1 MQTSRKDTGMECG
14 GLRRV
19 SQKPVP
25 SLLGE
30 ENARMSR
37 ELRADYTTRFLF
49 PPALEDWVKAD
60 DPARF
65 IRAFVDSL
73 DLREIAGEEWARGS
87 EDPYGRP
94 HYAFDLLLKVWL
106 YGYLY
111 NIRSSRKLE
120 RECRERMPLVWL
132 AGMYEPD
139 HNTLWRFWTRY
150 SKVLKKVFAKSV
162 RVALKA
168 NLVGMVVQAVD
179 GTKIASAAS
188 QKKGWHRKDLEKIL
202 AAVGERIAT
211 LEQQI
216 ATAKEG
222 GAEIDDRLPKKLQ
235 DESELKA
242 TVQEALHA
250 LEAADREQM
259 HPHDPAA
266 RLTPCGRR
274 CAAGGGPTGS
284 RGPLPIPM
292 HG

>member
-1 MQTSRKDTGMECG
+1 MRPCGDSMECG

-87 EDPYGRP
+87 EDRYGRP

-139 HNTLWRFWTRY
+139 HNTLWRVRARGRHGRQTGGGKGRAPAGGRSGCGGGGCRVCGWRGCTSRIPTRCGG
-150 SKVLKKVFAKSV
+150 SG
-162 RVALKA
+162 R
-168 NLVGMVVQAVD
+168 
-179 GTKIASAAS
+179 GT
-188 QKKGWHRKDLEKIL
+188 
-202 AAVGERIAT
+202 
-211 LEQQI
+211 
-216 ATAKEG
+216 
-222 GAEIDDRLPKKLQ
+222 
-235 DESELKA
+235 
-242 TVQEALHA
+242 
-250 LEAADREQM
+250 
-259 HPHDPAA
+259 A
-266 RLTPCGRR
+266 RFSRR
-274 CAAGGGPTGS
+274 CSPRAC
-284 RGPLPIPM
+284 
-292 HG
+292 